1 MVWVSTCGV
10 TMDFDKADE
19 FVSLMASKSRMNWLT
34 SEEMKQLYD
43 ISKEF
48 VSDTKRKWLSELAGV
63 IYTDL
68 MEKLTGKRHW

>member
-1 MVWVSTCGV
+1 
-10 TMDFDKADE
+10 MDFDKADE

-48 VSDTKRKWLSELAGV
+48 VSDTKRKWLSELAGI